1 LFHDIGLSYLLKAD
15 FFLNIKN
22 LTNMKRNLLFASLF
36 LLVSCNS
43 NQPAQTGAA
52 AKPATDSVA
61 VQNIN
66 SPYAIGYSSKFVMGN
81 PKYAENVLALW
92 KDYDN
97 GNLSAHKDFFADS
110 VQAMLGNGAMMHTTR
125 DSVIAGVQNHRNTLS
140 SAVDR
145 VDAVMAVKSTD
156 KNEDWVL
163 IWGTEIDTHKNGK
176 VDSVDLQETW
186 RINKDGKAD
195 MLLQYMRSYPTA
207 KK

>member
-1 LFHDIGLSYLLKAD
+1 
-15 FFLNIKN
+15 
-22 LTNMKRNLLFASLF
+22 MKQNLLFAFLF
-36 LLVSCNS
+36 ILVSCNS
-43 NQPAQTGAA
+43 NQPAQTEA
-52 AKPATDSVA
+52 AKPASDSVV

-66 SPYAIGYSSKFVMGN
+66 SPYPIQYSSKFVMGN
-81 PKYAENVLALW
+81 PKYAENVLTLW

-97 GNLSAHKDFFADS
+97 GTLSAHKDLFADS
-110 VQAMLGNGAMMHTTR
+110 VQAMLGNGAMMHASR
-125 DSVIAGVQNHRNTLS
+125 DSIIAGVQSHRNMLS

-145 VDAVMAVKSTD
+145 VDAVTSLRSTD

-163 IWGTEIDTHKNGK
+163 IWGTEIDTYKNGK

-195 MLLQYMRSYPTA
+195 MLLQYMRPYAHP

>member
-1 LFHDIGLSYLLKAD
+1 
-15 FFLNIKN
+15 
-22 LTNMKRNLLFASLF
+22 MKKNLLFAF
-36 LLVSCNS
+36 LIILVSCNS
-43 NQPAQTGAA
+43 NQPAQTEP
-52 AKPATDSVA
+52 AKPASDSVA
-61 VQNIN
+61 VQDIN
-66 SPYAIGYSSKFVMGN
+66 SPYTIGYSSKFAIGN
-81 PKYAENVLALW
+81 PKYAENVLTLW

-97 GNLSAHKDFFADS
+97 GTLSAHKDFFADS
-110 VQAMLGNGAMMHTTR
+110 MTAYLGNGAKLHSSR
-125 DSVIAGVQNHRNTLS
+125 DSVIAGVQRHRNSFS

-163 IWGTEIDTHKNGK
+163 IWGTEIDTYKNGK

-195 MLLQYMRSYPTA
+195 MLLQYTRPYPSA

>member
-1 LFHDIGLSYLLKAD
+1 
-15 FFLNIKN
+15 
-22 LTNMKRNLLFASLF
+22 MKRNLLFACLF
-36 LLVSCNS
+36 ILVSCNS
-43 NQPAQTGAA
+43 NQSAQTEA
-52 AKPATDSVA
+52 AKPAPDSVA

-97 GNLSAHKDFFADS
+97 GNLSAHKELFADS

-125 DSVIAGVQNHRNTLS
+125 DSLIAGVQKHRNMFS

-145 VDAVMAVKSTD
+145 VDAVTALKSTD

-163 IWGTEIDTHKNGK
+163 IWGTEIDTHKDGK
-176 VDSVDLQETW
+176 VDSVDLQET
-186 RINKDGKAD
+186 
-195 MLLQYMRSYPTA
+195 
-207 KK
+207 

>member
-1 LFHDIGLSYLLKAD
+1 
-15 FFLNIKN
+15 
-22 LTNMKRNLLFASLF
+22 MKRNLLFASLF
-36 LLVSCNS
+36 ILLSCNS
-43 NQPAQTGAA
+43 NQPAQTEAP
-52 AKPATDSVA
+52 KPAPDTVA

-66 SPYAIGYSSKFVMGN
+66 SPYAIGYSAKFVMGN

-110 VQAMLGNGAMMHTTR
+110 VQGMLADGAMMHTTR
-125 DSVIAGVQNHRNTLS
+125 DNMIAGVQKHRDMFS

-145 VDAVMAVKSTD
+145 VGAVIAVKSTD

-163 IWGTEIDTHKNGK
+163 VWGTEIDTHKNGK

-195 MLLQYMRSYPTA
+195 MLLQYMRPYAAT

>member
-1 LFHDIGLSYLLKAD
+1 
-15 FFLNIKN
+15 
-22 LTNMKRNLLFASLF
+22 MKRNLLFASLF
-36 LLVSCNS
+36 ILLSCNS
-43 NQPAQTGAA
+43 NQPAQTEAS
-52 AKPATDSVA
+52 KPAPDTVA

-66 SPYAIGYSSKFVMGN
+66 SPYAIGYSAKFVMGN

-110 VQAMLGNGAMMHTTR
+110 VQCMLADGAMMHTTR
-125 DSVIAGVQNHRNTLS
+125 DNMIAGVQKHRDMFS

-163 IWGTEIDTHKNGK
+163 VWGTEIETHKNGK

-195 MLLQYMRSYPTA
+195 MLLQYMRPYAAT